1 MFGCNNDRLFPEKYT
16 GKDRISITKLEKGD
30 HYYIQTQHKDLFSHY
45 NLIQFLLLIN
55 NESHRKWVTLYAI
68 QSFPWAPIPSS
79 PYCGRQTPYGRD
91 TKGAKCPAVGTNEE
105 GKSPASRI
113 VPNQHYSSVH
123 SLYNRVVPLSA
134 F

>member
-1 MFGCNNDRLFPEKYT
+1 MNPTENGLHFILY
-16 GKDRISITKLEKGD
+16 
-30 HYYIQTQHKDLFSHY
+30 SHFHGHPY
-45 NLIQFLLLIN
+45 
-55 NESHRKWVTLYAI
+55 
-68 QSFPWAPIPSS
+68 PS
-79 PYCGRQTPYGRD
+79 PYCGRQTPNGRD

-105 GKSPASRI
+105 GKSPAFRI